1 MDDVTLAQQGGISAT
16 ISKARDYVTL
26 SKSVNTRRAYQSDLR
41 HFVAWCSENSFAS
54 IPTAPDVLALY
65 ITDLAECCRVS
76 TIQRRIASI
85 SEANK
90 AAGHESPSK
99 HTLVRCIM
107 SGIRRDK
114 GCAQR
119 GKSPILTDDIRKIG
133 LSLPASIAGIRDK
146 ALLLVG
152 FSGAFRR
159 SELVSINV
167 EDIVFEREGMVIN
180 MRHSKTDQEGTGYKK
195 AIPYGVHGAT
205 CPVLAL
211 REWLSTLGISEGA
224 VFRGIDRH
232 GRLSDKRLSGHAVA
246 RIVKRLLASVGV
258 DPSRYAGH
266 SLRAGMATQAAI
278 NGASESSIM
287 TQTGHRSVAMLKR
300 YIRDGNLFRDNA
312 AGKVGL

>member
-1 MDDVTLAQQGGISAT
+1 MDEIVTIDRSALSAT
-16 ISKARDYVTL
+16 IAKARDYITL
-26 SKSVNTRRAYQSDLR
+26 SKSANTRRAYRSDLR
-41 HFVAWCSENSFAS
+41 HFMAWCSSNGYEG
-54 IPTAPDVLALY
+54 IPTSAHALSLY
-65 ITDLAECCRVS
+65 LTDLADSCRVS
-76 TIQRRIASI
+76 TIQRRLAAI

-90 AAGHESPSK
+90 AAGHPSPTT
-99 HTLVRCIM
+99 HTLVRHVLA
-107 SGIRRDK
+107 GIRRDK
-114 GCAQR
+114 GTAQR
-119 GKSPILTDDIRKIG
+119 GKSPILIDDIRKIV

-146 ALLLVG
+146 AILLVG

-159 SELVSINV
+159 SELVSIDI
-167 EDIVFEREGMVIN
+167 EDIEFEREGMVIS
-180 MRHSKTDQEGTGYKK
+180 MKRSKTDQEGAGCKK
-195 AIPYGVHGAT
+195 AIPYGNHGAT

-246 RIVKRLLASVGV
+246 RIIKRLLVSVGE
-258 DPSRYAGH
+258 DPSRFAGH

-287 TQTGHRSVAMLKR
+287 SQTGHKSVAMLRR